1 MRTVRSAGG
10 ARRTRGIA
18 ADGALAD
25 TARQPV
31 HCPSE
36 ENPMRRPGLAAALLA
51 LAAGSAHAQQEIKL
65 TACAG
70 HAPVFLWV
78 KHLKETFIPAVNRE
92 LARGGRYKVTWNE
105 AYGGTLAK
113 LGSELESIEQGIC
126 DLGIV
131 GTVFHPAKMPLH
143 NVSYAAPFGPAD
155 PRIVSKVLNE
165 MHETVPAM
173 RKAWEKYR
181 QVYLTG
187 FGLDDYG
194 IVSTQPI
201 TRLEDL
207 AGRKYAGPPALHG
220 WIKGSGAVA
229 VSAGLPQYY
238 NDIKSGVYNGAIT
251 FASGAVPA
259 RLYEVAPHFTQTG
272 FGAMYAGGISMHKP
286 RHDALAP
293 EVRAALK
300 VASDEYASAYSKEQ
314 FVRAVA
320 AADTIRAS
328 KGTVVAMSD
337 GERARLARA
346 IENPTR
352 AWIDSAT
359 RAGFPAREV
368 LKAYMD
374 GVRREGGRFARDW
387 DRE

>member
-1 MRTVRSAGG
+1 VTARGVT
-10 ARRTRGIA
+10 ARRPNDERFQETRMSRRT
-18 ADGALAD
+18 AL
-25 TARQPV
+25 
-31 HCPSE
+31 
-36 ENPMRRPGLAAALLA
+36 LAAALLA
-51 LAAGSAHAQQEIKL
+51 AALPAHAQQEIKL
-65 TACAG
+65 TVCAG

-78 KHLKETFIPAVNRE
+78 KHLRETFIPAVDRA
-92 LARGGRYKVTWNE
+92 LAAGGKYKVTWNE

-113 LGSELESIEQGIC
+113 LGSELESVEQGIC

-143 NVSYAAPFGPAD
+143 NVSYVAPFGPAD
-155 PRIVSKVLNE
+155 PRIVSKVIND

-187 FGLDDYG
+187 FALDDYG
-194 IVSTQPI
+194 IVAAQPVN
-201 TRLEDL
+201 RLEDL
-207 AGRKYAGPPALHG
+207 AGKKFAGPPALHG

-238 NDIKSGVYNGAIT
+238 NDIKAGVYNGAIT

-259 RLYEVAPHFTQTG
+259 KLYEVAPHFAQTG
-272 FGAMYAGGISMHKP
+272 FGAMYAGGVSMHKP
-286 RHDALAP
+286 RHDRLPP
-293 EVRAALK
+293 EVKAAFRD
-300 VASDEYASAYSKEQ
+300 AADAYASAYSKEQ

-320 AADTIRAS
+320 ALDTIRANR
-328 KGTVVAMSD
+328 GTVTEMPPA
-337 GERARLARA
+337 ERARFAKA
-346 IENPTR
+346 IDNPTK
-352 AWIDSAT
+352 AWIESAT
-359 RAGFPAREV
+359 KAGFPAREV